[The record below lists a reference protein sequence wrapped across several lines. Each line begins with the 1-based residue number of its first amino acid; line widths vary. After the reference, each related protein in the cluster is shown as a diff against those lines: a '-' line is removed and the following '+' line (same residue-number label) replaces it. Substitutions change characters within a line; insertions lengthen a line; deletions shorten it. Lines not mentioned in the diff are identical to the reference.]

1 MVIVKII
8 SSLFFASDQASYG
21 RNSATEHM
29 FNPLTGTTVAFVC
42 TLIFHC
48 IKEYNENVTKTTIKF
63 EGLDH
68 VDGQSINASCFG
80 CLFNLWHAFIVPYS
94 RIKQTWDNQSEKRQN
109 RVAELLLWKVKGHL
123 FSSDRIATTKV
134 RAVATPY
141 EQNLDDLD
149 SDLEDWCGPSS
160 AADRSFTGGA
170 EDGYADGL
178 EPLRSVY
185 RSSAEKTSVNQE
197 DDALARPS
205 LVSDFSNHQEAESS
219 PSFYMHEP
227 TARENGLAKGEDNIA
242 DASEPS
248 TNRYV
253 AAKTEKSLANMT
265 LRHPQK
271 PQHAPFPGGRET
283 TVSRNGVNA
292 NSNQYPVNTQ
302 CIASNWSFRLLAG
315 AQDKKLQSQIQ
326 HCDTLTTCV
335 RSKRMLEKSRNPR
348 NVGLL
353 PDMSNRQGRPIVH
366 QNPSPQCDGRLHRN
380 VQDTLLI

>member
-178 EPLRSVY
+178 EPPRSVY
-185 RSSAEKTSVNQE
+185 RLSAEKTSVNQE

-205 LVSDFSNHQEAESS
+205 LVSDFSAGRLSNHQEAESS
-219 PSFYMHEP
+219 PSFYMHKP
-227 TARENGLAKGEDNIA
+227 TARENGLVKGEDNIA
-242 DASEPS
+242 DTSEPS

-315 AQDKKLQSQIQ
+315 AQDKKLQS
-326 HCDTLTTCV
+326 
-335 RSKRMLEKSRNPR
+335 
-348 NVGLL
+348 
-353 PDMSNRQGRPIVH
+353 
-366 QNPSPQCDGRLHRN
+366 
-380 VQDTLLI
+380 